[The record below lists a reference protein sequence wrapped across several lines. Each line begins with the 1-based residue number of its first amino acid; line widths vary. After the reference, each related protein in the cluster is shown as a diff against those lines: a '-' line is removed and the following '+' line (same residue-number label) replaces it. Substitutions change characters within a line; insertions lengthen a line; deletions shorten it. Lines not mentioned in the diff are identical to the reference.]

1 MEISPAV
8 RLPWGEEPELPTKV
22 IRELSDKAVPSI
34 PMRVLVIVKFEI
46 VMLLIFSTFVVKT
59 TMSPE
64 PTELSLSFTISEWV
78 VMSRIVLWDHEKLIK
93 ENMKKKEIYILSILT
108 FYCLI
113 Q

>member
-34 PMRVLVIVKFEI
+34 PIRVLVIVKFVI

-64 PTELSLSFTISEWV
+64 PTELSLSFTTVSYT
-78 VMSRIVLWDHEKLIK
+78 H
-93 ENMKKKEIYILSILT
+93 LT
-108 FYCLI
+108 LPTT
-113 Q
+113 